1 MTKEVFKFCSRCGS
15 NCDADQRFCSKC
27 GHPLRTRT
35 IKERLLY
42 GSIEQKYEAVTL
54 ARAKTNM
61 ALLKRLIPTEDDQ
74 VAGRIAHAVN
84 QSGQPTV
91 AEQEQLCSI
100 LTDFINSS
108 KDSSICWYSA
118 ITLIELGDLTDERIT
133 MLVTLAHLVTTL
145 YPSKF
150 HMGNQVLLVDVLDET
165 MRALSRFRQNPIAGK
180 IVKQYYDNGFAAG
193 VSAEHRALCALGSL
207 GDDSYKEF
215 VQFKATQASEA
226 HERTTAQV
234 ALSHWGVADYDTISA
249 IASRA
254 RPQFISP
261 QKTGGCFI
269 ATTVFDS
276 PEAPQVMRLRE
287 FRDYWLLPSL
297 C

>member
-1 MTKEVFKFCSRCGS
+1 M
-15 NCDADQRFCSKC
+15 
-27 GHPLRTRT
+27 
-35 IKERLLY
+35 
-42 GSIEQKYEAVTL
+42 
-54 ARAKTNM
+54 
-61 ALLKRLIPTEDDQ
+61 
-74 VAGRIAHAVN
+74 
-84 QSGQPTV
+84 
-91 AEQEQLCSI
+91 
-100 LTDFINSS
+100 
-108 KDSSICWYSA
+108 
-118 ITLIELGDLTDERIT
+118 
-133 MLVTLAHLVTTL
+133 
-145 YPSKF
+145 
-150 HMGNQVLLVDVLDET
+150 
-165 MRALSRFRQNPIAGK
+165 
-180 IVKQYYDNGFAAG
+180 
-193 VSAEHRALCALGSL
+193 GSL

-297 C
+297 CGRALVRLYCVMSPPIATCIADRPLLKRTVRRGLEFLVKILPEKRNDVLAHSDKWNR